1 MIVFH
6 VTSYDVYAELAF
18 LNLQEKA
25 IIIRVTRIVY
35 AFRNR
40 RWPKPMEGLELF
52 TPTVSQDGSS
62 SESSES
68 EGEGAGDGNYHRGR
82 VVGAGESTW
91 RRASHRGQRSHV
103 AKDEEEEEPLNVD
116 DVDDDRDFEIEKVG
130 WCLLE
135 TRMHCFVIIII
146 YCMNF
151 CQDNC

>member
-1 MIVFH
+1 
-6 VTSYDVYAELAF
+6 
-18 LNLQEKA
+18 
-25 IIIRVTRIVY
+25 
-35 AFRNR
+35 
-40 RWPKPMEGLELF
+40 MEGLELF

-68 EGEGAGDGNYHRGR
+68 DGEGVGDGNYHRGK

-103 AKDEEEEEPLNVD
+103 AEDEKEEEPLNVD

-135 TRMHCFVIIII
+135 TRMHCFCNNNILYEFFPGQKIFFA
-146 YCMNF
+146 NF
-151 CQDNC
+151 TTCIHCQKYYLVKFLMIWQPLPY